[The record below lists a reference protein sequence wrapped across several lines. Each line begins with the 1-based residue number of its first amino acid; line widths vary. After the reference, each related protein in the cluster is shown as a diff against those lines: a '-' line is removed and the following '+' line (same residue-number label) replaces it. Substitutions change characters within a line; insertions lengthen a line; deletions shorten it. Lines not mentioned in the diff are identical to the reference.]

1 MIMNARNIGI
11 SSSPRCSPRAAL
23 SPTPK
28 HMIAISPAPA
38 TGTAPDTIATGVSAV
53 SSPALRYA
61 TGRPP

>member
-38 TGTAPDTIATGVSAV
+38 PDTIATGVSAV